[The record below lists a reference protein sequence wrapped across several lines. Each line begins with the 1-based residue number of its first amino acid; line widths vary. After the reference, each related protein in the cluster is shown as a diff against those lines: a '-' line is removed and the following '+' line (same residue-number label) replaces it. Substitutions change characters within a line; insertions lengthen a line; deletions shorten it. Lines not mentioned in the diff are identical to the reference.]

1 MLRYL
6 LAPDGTVETLSR
18 SRVFATELAKQPESI
33 VDSKH
38 QVAGN
43 LVETI
48 RDNLGESGHFQL
60 SSHKMGKDAGGI
72 DKYRPQTGRGL

>member
-6 LAPDGTVETLSR
+6 LALGGTGDTLNR
-18 SRVFATELAKQPESI
+18 SMVFATEFAKQPKSI

-43 LVETI
+43 LAETV
-48 RDNLGESGHFQL
+48 RDNLGESGHFQS

-72 DKYRPQTGRGL
+72 DKHRPQTGRGL